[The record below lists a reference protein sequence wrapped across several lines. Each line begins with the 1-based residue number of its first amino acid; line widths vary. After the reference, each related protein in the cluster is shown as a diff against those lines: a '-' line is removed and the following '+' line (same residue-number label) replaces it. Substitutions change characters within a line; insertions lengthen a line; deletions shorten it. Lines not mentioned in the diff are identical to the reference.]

1 MDDAPQLRSD
11 DSDTSISSAIDDMV
25 AEARRALTAAEP
37 RAFVVLP
44 RVLRR
49 VVKAECELPAL
60 TAQIPHR
67 KSWIIDHNPLL
78 RNVELDELGLEPH
91 DQPPARAILIA
102 RPDDRHLESI
112 SLEHFK
118 RLIWRLLFHARID
131 LEYSELQR
139 SGKLD
144 EAAFR
149 QRIDSLGQVEF
160 DEIRTVLRR
169 EHFVPADA
177 SASQVF
183 MEFAALFSE
192 LKYFAPHCLGSYFPS
207 FSDYQ
212 RVDELLG
219 RDIPIADLFEAT
231 RLHGI
236 SGSTAPADAVSLDET
251 DEELD
256 SLTGHEHDDASSSET
271 TEADSAA
278 AFPALNATVQSSIE
292 PARRPN
298 LRTFGRMIRK
308 ADKAFSRGNAVGAAL
323 YQIRAAR
330 FATPE
335 LVGEAV
341 SGALTDIERLV
352 RRLQAALEF
361 DDDAAHDWY
370 ESLVG
375 LLMQSAS
382 GFWNADKRLLYD
394 LQKVCVD
401 HEREIYTVDLVGC
414 VASLGRR
421 PIKRELPNQ
430 REVLMSKHLRSATRR
445 LVASR
450 LTGTERRQLS
460 HLLHEAAH
468 SAEHQMRTR
477 LRPLTTETLESIGV
491 SPGDVPE
498 RVAFR
503 KLVEELLDG
512 VANRGFLTM
521 GDLRD
526 AISRSNLKLNDL
538 SGPKEFLLGDR
549 LLQADR
555 ELSRSLDGVY
565 QRGDIHLRLLQRL
578 SAAGFGTAI
587 GRFLTRYIAIPYGG
601 AFICLEAVLHI
612 AEKFASLG
620 PAINHVVS
628 RTADSL
634 TMGPLP
640 VSGGEPRSLPGLS
653 LDPVSDTLLRAA
665 NHELLAE
672 QLHDPFHLWRVAAT
686 PWLVAALGTFILLLI
701 HVAPFRKAVATA
713 FRRLFN
719 ALRRLL
725 YEWPVRFFRLPV
737 IRRLLRSRAMV
748 LLRKLILWPAI
759 PTALVCG
766 LLPALYDSIPTQQPF
781 NWGVVL
787 LAMSVI
793 LNSRVG
799 RDVEELTAE
808 WIHSTW
814 TRIRVHIFVAL
825 FDFIM
830 DSFKRFLEAFD
841 RVLYAV
847 DEWLR
852 FKSGETSVSFVVK
865 ALLGVFWTAFT
876 FVARFVVNLLVEP
889 QINPIKHFPVVTVS
903 HKLLIPLA
911 PTFVE
916 LLSPVVGGADLA
928 TAIVGPF
935 IFLVPGVFGFMAW
948 ELRSNWKL
956 YKANRDETLQPVLV
970 GSHGE
975 TFIRLMKPGFHS
987 GTLPKLFAR
996 LRHADRKRAVEEHSL
1011 ARSKYLDQLHH
1022 VHIAVEHFV
1031 ERELLGILNDSPVWT
1046 ISGVSVGRVRL
1057 ASNNIRIELLC
1068 SAFDDE
1074 PLELVFEEQ
1083 NGWLVANAFQTG
1095 WVRQLTTEQQQVLL
1109 TAVIGFYRLAGVDLV
1124 REQIAACFA
1133 PRQLPYDVDE
1143 EGLLVWPDGEYR
1155 DEAVYS
1161 LRRHMTV
1168 RPYPRSVVRTHDL
1181 PMIPIEQLIFS
1192 KTSLAW
1198 QDWSQQWEASAAED
1212 RPDVLP
1218 ADIRWSWNLSEI
1230 SNRDRERPP
1239 TAS

>member
-1 MDDAPQLRSD
+1 MEDASPLPIDEQES
-11 DSDTSISSAIDDMV
+11 TTSSAIEAMV
-25 AEARRALTAAEP
+25 AEARRALTEVEP
-37 RAFVVLP
+37 RAFLVLS

-60 TAQIPHR
+60 TVQIPHR
-67 KSWIIDHNPLL
+67 KSWIIDRNPLI

-91 DQPPARAILIA
+91 DQPPARSILIA
-102 RPDDRHLESI
+102 RPDDRNLESI
-112 SLEHFK
+112 SLEQFK
-118 RLIWRLLFHARID
+118 RQIWRLLFHARID
-131 LEYSELQR
+131 FEYSELQR
-139 SGKLD
+139 SGRLN

-149 QRIDSLGQVEF
+149 ERIDALGQVEF

-169 EHFVPADA
+169 ENFVPADA
-177 SASQVF
+177 SASHVYI
-183 MEFAALFSE
+183 EFAALYAE

-207 FSDYQ
+207 FEDYR
-212 RVDELLG
+212 RVDELLA
-219 RDIPIADLFEAT
+219 RDISVADLIEAT
-231 RLHGI
+231 RL
-236 SGSTAPADAVSLDET
+236 SGLPAAVTDIDAVRLDET

-256 SLTGHEHDDASSSET
+256 SLTGHLHDDP
-271 TEADSAA
+271 SAA
-278 AFPALNATVQSSIE
+278 TGPDTEETVAFPSLNATVQSSLE
-292 PARRPN
+292 RARRPN
-298 LRTFGRMIRK
+298 LRVFGRMIRK
-308 ADKAFSRGNAVGAAL
+308 ADKAFARGNAVGAAL

-335 LVGEAV
+335 LISEAV

-361 DDDAAHDWY
+361 DDDAACHWY

-414 VASLGRR
+414 VASFGRR
-421 PIKRELPNQ
+421 PIKRALPNQ

-450 LTGTERRQLS
+450 LTGSERRRLS

-477 LRPLTTETLESIGV
+477 LRPLTTETLERVGI
-491 SPGDVPE
+491 SPTDTPE

-526 AISRSNLKLNDL
+526 AISRSNLKLSDL

-549 LLQADR
+549 LLHTDR
-555 ELSRSLDGVY
+555 ELARSLDGVY

-578 SAAGFGTAI
+578 SAASFGTTI
-587 GRFLTRYIAIPYGG
+587 GRFLTRYVAIPYGG

-620 PAINHVVS
+620 TAIDNVVG
-628 RTADSL
+628 RTADVL
-634 TMGPLP
+634 GMGPVP
-640 VSGGEPRSLPGLS
+640 VSGGTLVSLPGLS
-653 LDPVSDTLLRAA
+653 LDPVTDVLLRDA
-665 NHELLAE
+665 NHELLTGH
-672 QLHDPFHLWRVAAT
+672 LHDPFHLWRVAAT

-701 HVAPFRKAVATA
+701 HVVPFRRAVGKF
-713 FRRLFN
+713 FRRLFST
-719 ALRRLL
+719 LRRLL
-725 YEWPVRFFRLPV
+725 YEWPVRFFRLKA
-737 IRRLLRSRAMV
+737 IRQLIRSRAVV
-748 LLRKLILWPAI
+748 LFRKLILWPAI
-759 PTALVCG
+759 PTAIICG
-766 LLPALYDSIPTQQPF
+766 ALPAIYDSIPSQEPF
-781 NWGVVL
+781 NWAVVL

-808 WIHSTW
+808 WLHSTW

-830 DSFKRFLEAFD
+830 DSFKRLLEAFD

-852 FKSGETSVSFVVK
+852 FKSGETTLSLAVK

-911 PTFVE
+911 PTFVD
-916 LLSPVVGGADLA
+916 LLSPVVGGADVA

-948 ELRSNWKL
+948 ELRSNWRL
-956 YKANRDETLQPVLV
+956 YKANRGETLQPVLV

-996 LRHADRKRAVEEHSL
+996 LRRADRKRHGEEHSL

-1031 ERELLGILNDSPVWT
+1031 ERELLGILNDSPAWDV
-1046 ISGVSVGRVRL
+1046 SGVSVGRVRL
-1057 ASNNIRIELLC
+1057 ASNNIRIELEC
-1068 SAFDDE
+1068 SEFDDG

-1083 NGWLVANAFQTG
+1083 SGWLVANSFRTG
-1095 WVRQLTTEQQQVLL
+1095 WVGRLSAKQRQVLL
-1109 TAVIGFYRLAGVDLV
+1109 TAIVGFYRLAGVDLV
-1124 REQIAACFA
+1124 REQIAASFA
-1133 PRQLPYDVDE
+1133 PRDIPYDVDE
-1143 EGLLVWPDGEYR
+1143 EGLLIWPDGQFR
-1155 DEAVYS
+1155 DEAVYN
-1161 LRRHMTV
+1161 LRHHLTV
-1168 RPYPRSVVRTHDL
+1168 RPWPRAVVRTHDL
-1181 PMIPIEQLIFS
+1181 PSLPVEHLIFS
-1192 KTSLAW
+1192 RTSLAW
-1198 QDWSQQWEASAAED
+1198 SDWSQQWDNSSDDD

-1218 ADIRWSWNLSEI
+1218 TDISWDWRLS
-1230 SNRDRERPP
+1230 STRSDNAPQH
-1239 TAS
+1239 S

>member
-1 MDDAPQLRSD
+1 MEDVSPLPPNDQES
-11 DSDTSISSAIDDMV
+11 TTSSAIEAMV
-25 AEARRALTAAEP
+25 AEVRRALTEVEP
-37 RAFVVLP
+37 RAFLVLP

-67 KSWIIDHNPLL
+67 KSWIIDHNPLI
-78 RNVELDELGLEPH
+78 RHVELDELGLRPH
-91 DQPPARAILIA
+91 DEPPVRAILIA
-102 RPDDRHLESI
+102 RPDDRNLESL
-112 SLEHFK
+112 SLGQFK
-118 RLIWRLLFHARID
+118 RQVWRLLFHARID
-131 LEYSELQR
+131 FEYSTLQR

-149 QRIDSLGQVEF
+149 QRIDALGQVEF

-169 EHFVPADA
+169 ENFVPADA
-177 SASQVF
+177 SASHVF
-183 MEFAALFSE
+183 IEFAALFSE

-207 FSDYQ
+207 FEDYR
-212 RVDELLG
+212 RVDDLLA
-219 RDIPIADLFEAT
+219 RDIPIAELFKAT
-231 RLHGI
+231 RL
-236 SGSTAPADAVSLDET
+236 SGLSIGAATADEISLDET

-256 SLTGHEHDDASSSET
+256 SLTGHSHIDSTAER
-271 TEADSAA
+271 SAA
-278 AFPALNATVQSSIE
+278 SEHVAGFPSLNAAIQSSLD
-292 PARRPN
+292 RTLKPN
-298 LRTFGRMIRK
+298 LRIFGRMIRK
-308 ADKAFSRGNAVGAAL
+308 ADKAFARGNAVGAAL
-323 YQIRAAR
+323 HQIRAAR

-335 LVGEAV
+335 LVSEAV
-341 SGALTDIERLV
+341 NGALTDIERLV

-361 DDDAAHDWY
+361 NDEAARDWY
-370 ESLVG
+370 EALVG
-375 LLMQSAS
+375 LLIQSAS

-414 VASLGRR
+414 ATSFGRR
-421 PIKRELPNQ
+421 PMKRALPNQ

-450 LTGTERRQLS
+450 LAGSERRQLS

-477 LRPLTTETLESIGV
+477 LRPLTTQSLESVGIA
-491 SPGDVPE
+491 PTDVPE

-512 VANRGFLTM
+512 VAHRGFLTM

-526 AISRSNLKLNDL
+526 SISRSNLKLNDL
-538 SGPKEFLLGDR
+538 SGAKEFLLGDR
-549 LLQADR
+549 LLHADR
-555 ELSRSLDGVY
+555 DLSRSLDGVY

-587 GRFLTRYIAIPYGG
+587 GRFLTRYVAIPYGG

-612 AEKFASLG
+612 AEKFLSLKSS
-620 PAINHVVS
+620 IDDVVS

-634 TMGPLP
+634 APRISP
-640 VSGGEPRSLPGLS
+640 VPGLS
-653 LDPVSDTLLRAA
+653 LDPVTDTLIRAA
-665 NHELLAE
+665 NHELLTDH
-672 QLHDPFHLWRVAAT
+672 LHDPFNVWRVAAT
-686 PWLVAALGTFILLLI
+686 PWLVTALGTFILLLI
-701 HVAPFRKAVATA
+701 HVVPFRRAVGKA
-713 FRRLFN
+713 FRRLFSL
-719 ALRRLL
+719 LRRAF
-725 YEWPVRFFRLPV
+725 YEWPVRFFRLQA
-737 IRRLLRSRAMV
+737 IRSLLRSRPV
-748 LLRKLILWPAI
+748 YLFRKLILWPAI

-766 LLPALYDSIPTQQPF
+766 VLPALYESIPTQAPF

-787 LAMSVI
+787 CAMSVI

-808 WIHSTW
+808 WLHSTW

-830 DSFKRFLEAFD
+830 DSFKRLLEAFD

-852 FKSGETSVSFVVK
+852 FKSGETTISLAVK

-876 FVARFVVNLLVEP
+876 FVARFVVTLLVEP

-911 PTFVE
+911 PTFVDILTPILGSAE
-916 LLSPVVGGADLA
+916 YA
-928 TAIVGPF
+928 TAVVGPF

-948 ELRSNWKL
+948 ELRSNWLL
-956 YKANRDETLQPVLV
+956 YKANRGETLQPVLV

-987 GTLPKLFAR
+987 GTLPKLFSR
-996 LRHADRKRAVEEHSL
+996 LRRADRKRHGEEHSL

-1022 VHIAVEHFV
+1022 VHVAVGHFV
-1031 ERELLGILNDSPVWT
+1031 ERELLGILNNSPIWDVT
-1046 ISGVSVGRVRL
+1046 GVSVGRVRL
-1057 ASNNIRIELLC
+1057 ASNNIRIELEC
-1068 SAFDDE
+1068 SEFTDG

-1083 NGWLVANAFQTG
+1083 SGWLVANAFRTG
-1095 WVRQLTTEQQQVLL
+1095 WVHRLSNEQRNVLL
-1109 TAVIGFYRLAGVDLV
+1109 TAIVGFYRLAGVDLV
-1124 REQIAACFA
+1124 REQIAASFA
-1133 PRQLPYDVDE
+1133 PRTIPYDVDE
-1143 EGLLVWPDGEYR
+1143 EGLLVWPDGKYV
-1155 DEAVYS
+1155 DEAIYN
-1161 LRRHMTV
+1161 LRHHLTV
-1168 RPYPRSVVRTHDL
+1168 RPYPRAVVRTHDL
-1181 PMIPIEQLIFS
+1181 PSLPVEHLIFS
-1192 KTSLAW
+1192 RTSLAW
-1198 QDWSQQWEASAAED
+1198 TDWSRHWETQADSS
-1212 RPDVLP
+1212 RPDILP
-1218 ADIRWSWNLSEI
+1218 AEIRWDWNLSDTAR
-1230 SNRDRERPP
+1230 SDDSRQRD
-1239 TAS
+1239 TARNYPS